1 MENQLAV
8 ISDYGRQLFFCFF
21 RIYIPGGRD
30 AQSAE
35 RGGGGAGLVLLYI
48 QHNPCSLKPPLSADV
63 PYSRSRHYKS
73 KSLHFIQPALRR
85 CHQRVIGMVNHE
97 SRCGSGYLFNV
108 LFLDI
113 VDFHLVIVTAFG
125 IVGGQGT
132 GFFKEAVGKVGAALS
147 FYDDMGSGI
156 LFKSSTILS
165 YLWRILTAM
174 RMTIKEFFSFKTN
187 KYFWVNIIAMIVV
200 MVVMIFGVLKWL
212 DIHTHH
218 GESVFAGFRNL
229 GFTFLYLIGNFDKIS
244 VYTFSTIHAIP

>member
-35 RGGGGAGLVLLYI
+35 RGGGGAGRVLLYI

-147 FYDDMGSGI
+147 FYDDMGSGNAFCVEPPVVSCGQLEGEFLI
-156 LFKSSTILS
+156 LVVVLSHVNVEAVRRNVVEGLAGDFRLFVAGTALFAMSSAELMDSRWSISALV
-165 YLWRILTAM
+165 
-174 RMTIKEFFSFKTN
+174 SF
-187 KYFWVNIIAMIVV
+187 VR
-200 MVVMIFGVLKWL
+200 
-212 DIHTHH
+212 
-218 GESVFAGFRNL
+218 SVRA
-229 GFTFLYLIGNFDKIS
+229 S
-244 VYTFSTIHAIP
+244 